1 MAPTARAALRA
12 HRLSPVESAGPS
24 EPTPTGSFVPIARSF
39 LFVPGNR
46 PDLYEKAYA
55 SEAHAVIVDLEDA
68 VGPDDKEGAREAA
81 AAWLDSSHA
90 VLLRINAA
98 GSEWFEEDLALVGL
112 SGVSAVVLPKVEA
125 VEDVRRVGERTRPEV
140 PVLPLIESAMGLHGA
155 MDIAREPSVQR
166 LLFGALDLQH
176 DLGIAGDG
184 EELHTFR
191 SHLVLV
197 SRLAGIQPPV
207 DGVWTDFH
215 DEEGLRA
222 HTLRGRRFGFGGTL
236 CIHPSQVGPVN
247 DCFLPSQEEI
257 DWAKRV
263 LDAVASSGGSV
274 VALDGQM
281 IDRPLILM
289 AERILC
295 DVEEPSS

>member
-1 MAPTARAALRA
+1 MEP
-12 HRLSPVESAGPS
+12 SGPS
-24 EPTPTGSFVPIARSF
+24 ERTPKRTLVGPIARSF

-46 PDLYEKAYA
+46 PDRFEKAYA

-68 VGPDDKEGAREAA
+68 VGPEHKEGAREAA
-81 AAWLDSSHA
+81 AEWLDSSPP

-98 GSEWFEEDLALVGL
+98 GSEWFQEDLALAGL
-112 SGVSAVVLPKVEA
+112 AGVSAVVLPKAEGVE
-125 VEDVRRVGERTRPEV
+125 EVRRVGERTGPDV
-140 PVLPLIESAMGLHGA
+140 PVLALIESAMGMHMALE
-155 MDIAREPSVQR
+155 IAREPNVQR
-166 LLFGALDLQH
+166 LAFGSWDFRH
-176 DLGIAGDG
+176 DLGIEGDG
-184 EELHTFR
+184 EELLAFR

-207 DGVWTDFH
+207 DGIWADFD

-222 HTLRGRRFGFGGTL
+222 HARRGRRLGFGGTL
-236 CIHPSQVGPVN
+236 CIHPKQIGIVN
-247 DCFLPSQEEI
+247 DCFRPSQEDI

-263 LDAVASSGGSV
+263 LDAVASSRGSV

-289 AERILC
+289 AERILG
-295 DVEEPSS
+295 DREEPSS

>member
-1 MAPTARAALRA
+1 MQ
-12 HRLSPVESAGPS
+12 
-24 EPTPTGSFVPIARSF
+24 PIVRSY

-55 SEAHAVIVDLEDA
+55 SEAEAVIVDLEDA
-68 VGPDDKEGAREAA
+68 VGPDEKEGAREAA
-81 AAWLDSSHA
+81 AAWLDSAHLGFSHPDFSHP

-112 SGVSAVVLPKVEA
+112 PGVSAVVLPKTES

-140 PVLPLIESAMGLHGA
+140 PVLPLIESAKGMLRA
-155 MDIAREPSVQR
+155 MEIAHEPSVQR
-166 LLFGALDLQH
+166 LVFGALDLQH
-176 DLGIAGDG
+176 DLGITGDG

-191 SHLVLV
+191 SQLVLV

-222 HTLRGRRFGFGGTL
+222 HTQRGRRFGFGATL
-236 CIHPSQVGPVN
+236 CIHPSQIGPVN
-247 DCFLPSQEEI
+247 ECFRPTPEEI

-263 LDAVASSGGSV
+263 LDAVESSKGSV

-289 AERILC
+289 AERILS
-295 DVEEPSS
+295 EGGEPSPEP

>member
-1 MAPTARAALRA
+1 MEP
-12 HRLSPVESAGPS
+12 PGPS
-24 EPTPTGSFVPIARSF
+24 DRASKRSFTQPIAHSF
-39 LFVPGNR
+39 LFVPANR

-68 VGPDDKEGAREAA
+68 VGPGDKGAAREAA
-81 AAWLDSSHA
+81 AAWLGSSHP

-98 GSEWFEEDLALVGL
+98 GSEWFEEDLALAGL
-112 SGVSAVVLPKVEA
+112 SGVSAVVLPKVEG
-125 VEDVRRVGERTRPEV
+125 VDEVRRVGERTRPEV
-140 PVLPLIESAMGLHGA
+140 PLLPMIESALGMHRALE
-155 MDIAREPSVQR
+155 IAREPSVQR
-166 LLFGALDLQH
+166 LVFGALDFQH
-176 DLGIAGDG
+176 DLGIEGDG
-184 EELHTFR
+184 EELLTFR

-207 DGVWTDFH
+207 DGVWTQID

-222 HTLRGRRFGFGGTL
+222 HTRRGRRLGFGGTL
-236 CIHPSQVGPVN
+236 CIHPNQIGPVN
-247 DCFLPSQEEI
+247 DCFRPRQEEI
-257 DWAKRV
+257 DWAKQV
-263 LDAVASSGGSV
+263 LDAVASSGGSA

-295 DVEEPSS
+295 DAEEPSS

>member
-1 MAPTARAALRA
+1 MEPAA
-12 HRLSPVESAGPS
+12 PS
-24 EPTPTGSFVPIARSF
+24 ERTPTRALVPPIARSF

-68 VGPDDKEGAREAA
+68 VGPGDKGGAREAA
-81 AAWLDSSHA
+81 AAWLDSSHP

-98 GSEWFEEDLALVGL
+98 GSEWFQEDLALAGL

-125 VEDVRRVGERTRPEV
+125 VEEVHRVGERTRPEV
-140 PVLPLIESAMGLHGA
+140 PVLPLIESAMGMHRA
-155 MDIAREPSVQR
+155 MEIAREPSVQR
-166 LLFGALDLQH
+166 LVFGALDFQH
-176 DLGIAGDG
+176 DLGIEGDG
-184 EELHTFR
+184 EELLTFR

-222 HTLRGRRFGFGGTL
+222 HTLRGRRLGFGGTL
-236 CIHPSQVGPVN
+236 CIHPSQIGPVN
-247 DCFLPSQEEI
+247 DCFRPSQEEI

-263 LDAVASSGGSV
+263 LDAVASSSGSV

-295 DVEEPSS
+295 NVEEPSS

>member
-1 MAPTARAALRA
+1 M
-12 HRLSPVESAGPS
+12 
-24 EPTPTGSFVPIARSF
+24 PIARSF

-81 AAWLDSSHA
+81 AAWLDSSHLDSSHP

-98 GSEWFEEDLALVGL
+98 GSEWFEEDLALAGL

-125 VEDVRRVGERTRPEV
+125 VEEVRRVGERTRPEV

-166 LLFGALDLQH
+166 LVFGALDLQH
-176 DLGIAGDG
+176 DLGIQGDG

-247 DCFLPSQEEI
+247 DCFRPSPEEI

-289 AERILC
+289 AERILSEG
-295 DVEEPSS
+295 EEPSS